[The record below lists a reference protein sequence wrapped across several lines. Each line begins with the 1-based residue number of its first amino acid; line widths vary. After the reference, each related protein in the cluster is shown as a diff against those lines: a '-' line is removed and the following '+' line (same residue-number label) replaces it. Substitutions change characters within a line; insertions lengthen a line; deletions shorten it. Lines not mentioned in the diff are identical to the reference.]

1 VVVAPKKMD
10 EFDKLINDTKKP
22 IVKDID
28 PRNFS
33 EAELSNHI
41 PSVSLLM
48 VEEEKIEVDIEDED
62 DDFESDKA
70 TDLDGDYNPDD
81 EPAAEREYQYGWGY
95 DERLDDPLE
104 EEEVNEDMLDEDE
117 LYARGGKKA
126 RYTDDD

>member
-1 VVVAPKKMD
+1 MKKKTKVSTKSKPVVKKAAAKKAPAKKKVVAKKVAPKKTVAKKAPVKKVVVAPKKMD

-62 DDFESDKA
+62 DDFASI
-70 TDLDGDYNPDD
+70 P
-81 EPAAEREYQYGWGY
+81 
-95 DERLDDPLE
+95 
-104 EEEVNEDMLDEDE
+104 M
-117 LYARGGKKA
+117 
-126 RYTDDD
+126 